1 MLPLQAL
8 HRVKCSGRPVCWNC
22 AVKQLT
28 PGHTCWQCRAAPVY
42 TTSHLEKDA
51 TLDLYV
57 KEFLA
62 TGRLEE
68 SHLAALR
75 NSRRAALAE
84 GQACVARW
92 TEDHVWYNA
101 RVEQVKEGGAVV
113 RFTDYGNSDFALWSQ
128 VGGSWSWPY

>member
-1 MLPLQAL
+1 M
-8 HRVKCSGRPVCWNC
+8 CWNC

-113 RFTDYGNSDFALWSQ
+113 LFTDYGNSEFALWSQ